1 MLTMYPVSKGRAVVV
16 EGHVVR
22 HVEPEPHGGGV
33 HHGEVGL
40 LGEVGLID
48 EVLLQL
54 HQVPWPHNDVLLHHG
69 DQGQPGGPH
78 VLLQQWVRHY

>member
-33 HHGEVGL
+33 NHGEVGL

-48 EVLLQL
+48 
-54 HQVPWPHNDVLLHHG
+54 
-69 DQGQPGGPH
+69 
-78 VLLQQWVRHY
+78 

>member
-1 MLTMYPVSKGRAVVV
+1 MVVGLLLTSSQSHYWHVPKMLTMYPVSKGQAVVV

-33 HHGEVGL
+33 NHGEVGL

-48 EVLLQL
+48 
-54 HQVPWPHNDVLLHHG
+54 
-69 DQGQPGGPH
+69 
-78 VLLQQWVRHY
+78 